1 MGMEKKMDGGGGGVI
16 RWRGWEIGGG
26 GRRGGLE
33 GSESKV
39 PDNL

>member
-1 MGMEKKMDGGGGGVI
+1 MEKKMDGRVI
-16 RWRGWEIGGG
+16 GWRGWEIGGWR
-26 GRRGGLE
+26 GRGVE